1 MVNTCTVTNLGDRKS
16 RQMIRKAHR
25 TNPNAVIAVVG
36 CYAQQAAEEV
46 LSIPG
51 VKVAVGTKNR
61 NRIVEY
67 VEMAEATKSS
77 INVVEDI
84 MKVQEFEDTPIEAFD
99 GKTRAVLK
107 IQEGCSQFCSYCIIP
122 YARGPIRSREPE

>member
-1 MVNTCTVTNLGDRKS
+1 MQEQFVRNGYQLVSFQEDSDVYVVNTCTVTNLGDRKS

-67 VEMAEATKSS
+67 VGNGRSPRKAASMRWKTF
-77 INVVEDI
+77 
-84 MKVQEFEDTPIEAFD
+84 MKCGSFEDTPTSKPLT
-99 GKTRAVLK
+99 GRPV
-107 IQEGCSQFCSYCIIP
+107 QY
-122 YARGPIRSREPE
+122 